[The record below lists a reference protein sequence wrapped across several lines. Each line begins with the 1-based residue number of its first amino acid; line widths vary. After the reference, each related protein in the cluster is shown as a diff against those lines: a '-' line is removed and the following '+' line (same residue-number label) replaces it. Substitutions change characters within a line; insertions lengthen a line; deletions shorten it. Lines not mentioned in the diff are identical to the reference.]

1 MNEQCGHGHGSWSG
15 SEPYHHIF
23 LSVEGPVRSGVIF
36 SITQRLILSAS
47 NKIFVNLITATSV
60 IVVVT
65 GNGDKGRKREVR
77 QHMSPFLTAKKEK
90 DGNSFLNRGQ
100 N

>member
-1 MNEQCGHGHGSWSG
+1 MNEQYGHGHGSQSG

-23 LSVEGPVRSGVIF
+23 VSVEGSVGSGVIF
-36 SITQRLILSAS
+36 LIPQRCILSAS
-47 NKIFVNLITATSV
+47 NKIFANFLTATSV

-65 GNGDKGRKREVR
+65 GNGDKGRQREER
-77 QHMSPFLTAKKEK
+77 QCVSLFLTAKKEK
-90 DGNSFLNRGQ
+90 AGNSFLNRGQ